1 MILKSNKQHD
11 MLKKGAH
18 YFLWE
23 NLLETLQ
30 TDESKYVL
38 VKFEICW
45 ILLG

>member
-1 MILKSNKQHD
+1 MMILKSNKQHD
-11 MLKKGAH
+11 MLKKSAH

-38 VKFEICW
+38 VKFEIC
-45 ILLG
+45 